1 MANRTTGGISGA
13 GGSNVNPLYRPFKA
27 VIESVNRYAENNS
40 EAYMQ
45 TKTAEKDYGRNSPE
59 FKKAVD
65 TYRGAAFQN
74 RKVPKAK

>member
-1 MANRTTGGISGA
+1 MADRKTGGISGS

-45 TKTAEKDYGRNSPE
+45 TKTAEKD
-59 FKKAVD
+59 
-65 TYRGAAFQN
+65 
-74 RKVPKAK
+74 